1 MTRGWRLQY
10 LIVAGV
16 LFVGAV
22 SVVAARER
30 FPTLFVSLL
39 VLGVL
44 AAVVLLIALAW
55 RKR

>member
-22 SVVAARER
+22 SVVAAREH

-44 AAVVLLIALAW
+44 AAVALLIALTW